1 MQAEP
6 LDQER
11 PGRCVGQ
18 RAPLATFDRAL
29 GNAARKVLAG

>member
-1 MQAEP
+1 MPNLSIKNAP
-6 LDQER
+6 DDVV
-11 PGRCVGQ
+11 GR